1 MRFDSRGCLMT
12 PIPETALRARQKYI
26 DGEAVKS
33 ILAETG
39 FSLDRFYHWLDA
51 FASSE
56 GF

>member
-1 MRFDSRGCLMT
+1 MT